1 MSAGVRHSTCS
12 RCFSVGTPVLRAY
25 ETERRRLFRRR
36 MLVACL
42 LAGGLVP
49 LFGVTDYF
57 MYREEFAPL
66 MGARLLSLLASA
78 AIWVLVRTRLGRR
91 YAPALGLALTFEVGL
106 AIAVVPVYING
117 VDTPHYVSA
126 SLVLLSTAA
135 MLPWLAAEVVVGA
148 VALAATFVTAAVL
161 HGGVL
166 SPTAAF
172 MTQVSAILVTGAIAL
187 VIAALSEAGRRRE
200 FLARRA
206 LHASSKEKT
215 RLIEDLSEK
224 KGELERLNQE
234 MEDLLYISSHD
245 LRAPLINVQGFANEV
260 GRGID
265 ELAPYVRDASEAMAL
280 RADIQES
287 LRFIHTAVARMD
299 ALIGGLLNVS
309 RVATRTHPGED
320 VCLRS
325 IAEKTVEA
333 FHYQLEQ
340 RGITVRLGPLP
351 VVKGDAVRLNQVFSN
366 LVDNAIK
373 YMGESARREIE
384 IGTRN
389 GRGVPTFFVKDTGP
403 GIPADSLE
411 TVFRL
416 FRRLPSSV
424 PGEGLGLAM
433 VRKIVEKHG
442 GRIWVESSPGA
453 GSTFCFTLGVAPGS
467 SPSA

>member
-1 MSAGVRHSTCS
+1 
-12 RCFSVGTPVLRAY
+12 
-25 ETERRRLFRRR
+25 

-42 LAGGLVP
+42 IAGGLVP
-49 LFGVTDYF
+49 LFGTTDYF
-57 MYREEFAPL
+57 MYRAQFAPL
-66 MGARLLSLLASA
+66 MGARVLSMLASA
-78 AIWVLVRTRLGRR
+78 AVLFLVRSRLGRR
-91 YAPALGLALTFEVGL
+91 HSPALGIALTFEVAL

-117 VDTPHYVSA
+117 VDTPHYVSVA
-126 SLVLLSTAA
+126 LLILAVAA
-135 MLPWLAAEVVVGA
+135 LLPWVASEVVVC
-148 VALAATFVTAAVL
+148 AATLAVMFVAGALL
-161 HGGVL
+161 HGGL
-166 SPTAAF
+166 SRTTAF

-187 VIAALSEAGRRRE
+187 LIAALSEALRRRE

-206 LHASSKEKT
+206 LHASSQEKT
-215 RLIEDLSEK
+215 RLIEDLRQR

-260 GRGID
+260 SRGM
-265 ELAPYVRDASEAMAL
+265 EGLAPYVRDANEATAW

-287 LRFIHTAVARMD
+287 LRFIQTAVTRMD
-299 ALIGGLLNVS
+299 GLIGGLLNVS
-309 RVATRTHPGED
+309 RIATRTHPSED

-340 RGITVRLGPLP
+340 RAITVRLGPLP
-351 VVKGDAVRLNQVFSN
+351 TVRGDAVRLDQVFSN

-373 YMGESARREIE
+373 YMGDSARREIE
-384 IGTRN
+384 IGMRN

-403 GIPADSLE
+403 GIPAESYE

-416 FRRLPSSV
+416 FRRLSSAV

-433 VRKIVEKHG
+433 VRKIIEKHG
-442 GRIWVESSPGA
+442 GRIWIESAPGE
-453 GSTFCFTLGVAPGS
+453 GSTFCFTLGAG
-467 SPSA
+467 